1 MKTTKFFAMAA
12 MAAALALTACNDD
25 DDDNGDPTPPPP
37 PANQV
42 VVGSWTAYDVSPL
55 LSGLG
60 ITAVTAEFES
70 NNTYTVVSS
79 ADGANTT
86 FTGTYTVSDEATE
99 DGIFSITLNQS
110 EPNSLTSEGI
120 FKVYPAEPDSMW
132 YEVAQTI
139 PSITGVTPPT
149 AEAGFGSTS
158 DGAFGNTNIQKYTR
172 D

>member
-1 MKTTKFFAMAA
+1 MRTTKFFAMAA
-12 MAAALALTACNDD
+12 VAAALALSACSD
-25 DDDNGDPTPPPP
+25 DDDNEDPAPPPPP

-42 VVGSWTAYDVSPL
+42 IVGSWTAYDVSPL

-60 ITAVTAEFES
+60 ITGITAQFEN

-79 ADGANTT
+79 AGEASTT
-86 FTGTYTVSDEATE
+86 FTGTYTVSEEATA

-120 FKVYPAEPDSMW
+120 FKVYAAEPDSMW
-132 YEVAQTI
+132 YEVAQTV

-158 DGAFGNTNIQKYTR
+158 DGAFGETNIQKYTR